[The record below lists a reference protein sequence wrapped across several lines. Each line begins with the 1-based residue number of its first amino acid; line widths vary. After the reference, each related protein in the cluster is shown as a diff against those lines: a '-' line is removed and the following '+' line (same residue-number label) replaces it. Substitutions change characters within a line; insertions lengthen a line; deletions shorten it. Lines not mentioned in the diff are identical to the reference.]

1 MKTFILLSFFL
12 TLSPYSFA
20 NQEASVFFNEKNNR
34 LHYQGKLS
42 EQGIA
47 KLKNLYREHKQAI
60 TWLEITSTG
69 GEITLGMDL
78 GDFINEHQ
86 LNVSVK
92 EYCLS
97 SCANYVFTSAR
108 KKELGKHALIGFHGG
123 ASSKQFDNSTME
135 QQIQAAPKQH
145 REAVRAQ
152 MIKLLNDYLE
162 VNSKREKVFFKKIGV
177 KQEITTLGQTDIYKD
192 IESSGAYVGWYYSV
206 DDLNKLGVNNIK
218 LIDGSWK
225 LKQLSEDKKV
235 FKVKVIPH

>member
-1 MKTFILLSFFL
+1 MRTLILFSFFL
-12 TLSPYSFA
+12 ALSPYSFA
-20 NQEASVFFNEKNNR
+20 NQEVSVLFNEQTNR
-34 LHYQGKLS
+34 LHYQGGLS
-42 EQGIA
+42 EQGIT
-47 KLKNLYREHKQAI
+47 KLKTLYREHKQAI

-78 GDFINEHQ
+78 GDFIHEHQ

-123 ASSKQFDNSTME
+123 ASSKQFDSSAME

-152 MIKLLNDYLE
+152 MIKLLNDYIE
-162 VNSKREKVFFKKIGV
+162 VNNKREKVFFKKIGV
-177 KQEITTLGQTDIYKD
+177 KQEITTLGQTDTYKD
-192 IESSGAYVGWYYSV
+192 IESSGEYVGWYYSIA
-206 DDLNKLGVNNIK
+206 DLNKLGVDNIK
-218 LIDGSWK
+218 LIDGSWQ

-235 FKVKVIPH
+235 YRVEVSH